1 MMTKKMMTKKNA
13 RMVYTLVAWLALGQS
28 AWSANVSVPVP
39 GFSFESP
46 VTGSYVDCNP
56 DGWIKTGLVGVQ
68 KGTSFSG
75 VPGAQVAYVNNN
87 ASLWSAASL
96 TTINSGAT
104 YTLTVDAAG
113 RSDFSSSGFK
123 LQLYADNPASGG
135 TLLAETAVI
144 NPEDDN
150 TLRPYQLNYTV
161 SAGNPAIGKGL
172 YVKLINISG
181 SNQTSFDNVRLDGPL
196 IRITKD
202 PAGTDLNAGASWL
215 GGVVPDSGTVAVW
228 DSSSLGAGLSLAS
241 DKAWYGIAATNAAP
255 DINIAGAGKLTL
267 GSGGIDLSVAP
278 VNLTVSNAISLAANQ
293 TWAVSTG
300 KQVTASG
307 IISGSKGVT
316 FSGGGTVQLNGVN
329 TYTGGTS
336 VDAGTLVLDALPCL
350 RGSLTINSNG
360 LVNATNTWSLGYIA
374 GSRVD
379 RIDINGGTLRFTGA
393 GGTSASNITMAAGA
407 ITGIPFDWYYST
419 AWGTPC
425 HHTLATLAS
434 STSAV
439 ISADVLLRLNNN
451 AISDLTFDIAAG
463 SVPNG
468 MDLLVSGRLANG
480 STSGGGNIIK
490 AGAGTLVLGNPNTYS
505 GTMTVNAGTLVL
517 NTNNTYTGGTTVN
530 GGNLVLNAYNCLRN
544 SLTINSNGLVNV
556 TNSWA
561 LGYLSGSRVDRIDIN
576 GGTLRFT
583 GGAGGTSASNITMA
597 AGAITGIPFDW
608 YYSTAWGTPCHHTLA
623 TLASSTS
630 AVISAD
636 VLLRLNNNAIS
647 DLTFDIAAGSVP
659 NGMDLL
665 VSGRLANGS
674 SQGGGNIIKAGAGTL
689 VLGNA
694 NTYGGTMTVNA
705 GVLRLGV
712 TNALNATHAL
722 ILAGGT
728 LDAAASSNALG
739 ALTVSAD
746 STIIPGSGAL
756 SFLDSSAQVWSG
768 KLTVTGELG
777 FGSEQL
783 RFGTNRSALTL
794 SQLERIRI
802 KGTPAGIDAN
812 GYLYKRVGT
821 MISIF

>member
-13 RMVYTLVAWLALGQS
+13 RMVYTLVAWLAFGHTV
-28 AWSANVSVPVP
+28 WSENVVIPVP

-46 VTGSYVDCNP
+46 VTGAAGYVECNP
-56 DGWIKTGLVGVQ
+56 DGWIKTGNAGVQ
-68 KGTSFSG
+68 TGTRFSG
-75 VPGAQVAYVNNN
+75 VTGAQVAYVNNN

-350 RGSLTINSNG
+350 R
-360 LVNATNTWSLGYIA
+360 
-374 GSRVD
+374 
-379 RIDINGGTLRFTGA
+379 
-393 GGTSASNITMAAGA
+393 
-407 ITGIPFDWYYST
+407 
-419 AWGTPC
+419 
-425 HHTLATLAS
+425 
-434 STSAV
+434 
-439 ISADVLLRLNNN
+439 
-451 AISDLTFDIAAG
+451 
-463 SVPNG
+463 
-468 MDLLVSGRLANG
+468 
-480 STSGGGNIIK
+480 
-490 AGAGTLVLGNPNTYS
+490 
-505 GTMTVNAGTLVL
+505 
-517 NTNNTYTGGTTVN
+517 
-530 GGNLVLNAYNCLRN
+530 N

-608 YYSTAWGTPCHHTLA
+608 YTSTASGTPCHHTLA

-636 VLLRLNNNAIS
+636 VQLRLNNNAIS

-739 ALTVSAD
+739 ILTVS
-746 STIIPGSGAL
+746 SNSEIILGSGTL
-756 SFLDSSAQVWSG
+756 SFTNSSTQTWSG
-768 KLTVTGELG
+768 NLAVTGELG
-777 FGSEQL
+777 FGSKQL
-783 RFGTNRSALTL
+783 RFGTSPNALTP
-794 SQLERIRI
+794 SQLESIRI

-812 GYLYKRVGT
+812 GYLYKRAGT

>member
-407 ITGIPFDWYYST
+407 ITGIPFDWYTST
-419 AWGTPC
+419 ASGTPC

-439 ISADVLLRLNNN
+439 ISADVQ
-451 AISDLTFDIAAG
+451 
-463 SVPNG
+463 
-468 MDLLVSGRLANG
+468 
-480 STSGGGNIIK
+480 
-490 AGAGTLVLGNPNTYS
+490 
-505 GTMTVNAGTLVL
+505 
-517 NTNNTYTGGTTVN
+517 
-530 GGNLVLNAYNCLRN
+530 
-544 SLTINSNGLVNV
+544 
-556 TNSWA
+556 
-561 LGYLSGSRVDRIDIN
+561 
-576 GGTLRFT
+576 
-583 GGAGGTSASNITMA
+583 
-597 AGAITGIPFDW
+597 
-608 YYSTAWGTPCHHTLA
+608 
-623 TLASSTS
+623 
-630 AVISAD
+630 
-636 VLLRLNNNAIS
+636 LRLNNNAIS